1 MSSEKRVSTLKP
13 GDVFRDWLLDVLGD
27 RIQNKNCKVAVYK
40 FRPASHTVCRYEF
53 DGEGYS
59 VVAKFFAEPTGW
71 RKHYNPVESLEKEF
85 DILKN
90 VERII
95 DIPKP
100 IAIKR
105 SFNCALVTEYVEGRS
120 LYRHIKN
127 EDGLY
132 DKLTAVAHTLR
143 KLHDNTRTD
152 YRKEQEFSRF
162 HKVLDQLKFDQ
173 STRAKYNH
181 LLGEWWHSPLINQSY
196 GCRIHNDATPVNY
209 LFNHRK
215 LYAIDFES
223 SWEHANFVHD
233 LGIVAAEL
241 KHYFAVHRGNGQKAE
256 PYIGHFLWHYSRNES
271 EFYRITQAL
280 PFFMSLGL
288 LRMARLGLGQKHR
301 EYIFNE
307 AMACLNAAT
316 ANVPQRC

>member
-13 GDVFRDWLLDVLGD
+13 GDVFRDWLLNILGD
-27 RIQNKNCKVAVYK
+27 RIHNKNCKVGVYK

-59 VVAKFFAEPTGW
+59 VVAKFFAEPIGW
-71 RKHYNPVESLEKEF
+71 KRDYNPVRSLEREF
-85 DILKN
+85 GILKN
-90 VERII
+90 VEQII

-100 IAIKR
+100 IAMKR
-105 SFNCALVTEYVEGRS
+105 RFNCALVTEYVEGS
-120 LYRHIKN
+120 PLYRYIKT

-132 DKLTAVAHTLR
+132 DRLTAVAQTLR
-143 KLHDNTRTD
+143 RLHDNTRSD
-152 YRKEQEFSRF
+152 YRKDREFAMF
-162 HKVLDQLKFDQ
+162 HKILDQLGLDQ
-173 STRAKYNH
+173 TTRSKYNH
-181 LLGEWWHSPLINQSY
+181 LLGEWWYSPLINQPY
-196 GCRIHNDATPVNY
+196 GCRIHNDPNPVNY

-241 KHYFAVHRGNGQKAE
+241 KHYFAIHRGDDQLAE
-256 PYIGHFLWHYSRNES
+256 PYIGHFLWHYSRNEA
-271 EFYRITQAL
+271 EFYRITRAL

-288 LRMARLGLGQKHR
+288 LRMARIGLGQRHSAYVYR
-301 EYIFNE
+301 E
-307 AMACLNAAT
+307 AMACLSAAR
-316 ANVPQRC
+316 ANGY